1 MNEKPHYRTTLY
13 LDYELIKKLK
23 EIARSKN
30 TSLTKLI
37 NQAIE
42 EYIKNEQ
49 QQEQQQ
55 QTKEK
60 K

>member
-23 EIARSKN
+23 EISRSKN

-49 QQEQQQ
+49 QKTER
-55 QTKEK
+55 EK
-60 K
+60 